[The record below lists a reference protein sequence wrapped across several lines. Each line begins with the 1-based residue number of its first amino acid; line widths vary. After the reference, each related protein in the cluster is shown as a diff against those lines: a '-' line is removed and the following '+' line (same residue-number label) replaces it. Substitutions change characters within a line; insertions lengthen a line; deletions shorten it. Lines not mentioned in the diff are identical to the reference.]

1 MGILTI
7 GNATYGRDT
16 SGKKKLVADLTGD
29 LKKVREELT
38 GKELTTLLDE
48 VSKYW
53 LGKDANEFKSKIK
66 STISNIDSEIKK
78 ISSNLEKSFDTDAKN
93 FSKFQNTNANEISG
107 LK

>member
-1 MGILTI
+1 MAELTI

-48 VSKYW
+48 IGKYW
-53 LGKDANEFKSKIK
+53 VGADATEFKSKIK
-66 STISNIDSEIKK
+66 STISNIDAEIKK

-93 FSKFQNTNANEISG
+93 FSKFQNTNANQISG